1 MGKRGSG
8 EERLIHLDPS
18 SYPFSHFL
26 LSLFQQ
32 FTFSSFSCKFD
43 PSGESIMLYLSQVLS
58 RPIRDLEGESVA
70 SIKDVIVRLGEEDH
84 PQVTGLVAR
93 YRRRDF
99 FVSRWRITEFNE
111 LGVRLNSDI
120 LDLRPFVRREGE
132 VLLARNVLD
141 KQLIDVDGKRVV
153 RVNDVQIIEAAGQW
167 RVTGADV
174 SLQGLWR
181 RLAPAGFRGTRRPVE
196 VIDWSDVG
204 YLATDAATV
213 QLKSASGKL
222 ARLHPVEI
230 ARLAEA
236 LSYHHGSEVVES
248 LDDETAAET
257 LEEMPAAQQ
266 ARILA
271 DMDEER
277 AADIL
282 EWMSPDEAADVLGD
296 LPEEKAEELLGLMEG
311 EEQADVAEL
320 LPYEDDTAGGLMTT
334 EFVTLPRELTV
345 GEALARLREMAE
357 TPNMIYYLYVVE
369 AEGSWK
375 LIGVIALRSLILA
388 DPEAPLANVM
398 RSEFQSAHP
407 DEPGKEVAHRI
418 AEYNLLALPVI
429 DRSGDILGIIT
440 VDDAMEILLP
450 KDWRQRL
457 PRLFS

>member
-1 MGKRGSG
+1 
-8 EERLIHLDPS
+8 
-18 SYPFSHFL
+18 
-26 LSLFQQ
+26 
-32 FTFSSFSCKFD
+32 
-43 PSGESIMLYLSQVLS
+43 MLYLSQVLG
-58 RPIRDLEGESVA
+58 RPIRDLEGERVA
-70 SIKDVIVRLGEEDH
+70 TVKDVIVRLGEDDH
-84 PQVTGLVAR
+84 PPVTGIVAR

-99 FVSRWRITEFNE
+99 FLTRGQFTHFSEE
-111 LGVRLNSDI
+111 GVRLSTDI
-120 LDLRPFVRREGE
+120 LDLRPFLRRESE
-132 VLLARNVLD
+132 VLLARDVLD

-153 RVNDVQIIEAAGQW
+153 RVNDVQIIEAAGDW

-181 RLAPAGFRGTRRPVE
+181 RLAPAGFMGTKATVE

-213 QLKSASGKL
+213 QLKSSRGKL

-236 LSYHHGSEVVES
+236 LSYHHGSEVVEA
-248 LDDETAAET
+248 LDDEIAAET
-257 LEEMPAAQQ
+257 LEEMPPEQQ
-266 ARILA
+266 ARIIG

-320 LPYEDDTAGGLMTT
+320 LPYADDTAGGLMTT
-334 EFVTLPRELTV
+334 EFVSLPNQLTV
-345 GEALARLREMAE
+345 GEALARLREMAK
-357 TPNMIYYLYVVE
+357 TPNMIYYLYVVDGE
-369 AEGSWK
+369 SSWK
-375 LIGVIALRSLILA
+375 LLGVIALRSLILA
-388 DPEAPLANVM
+388 DPSLPLDEVM
-398 RSEFQSAHP
+398 RSKFQKAHVDDP
-407 DEPGKEVAHRI
+407 AAEVAQKI
-418 AEYNLLALPVI
+418 AEYNLLALPVV
-429 DRSGDILGIIT
+429 DEAGDILGIIT

-457 PRLFS
+457 PKLFG

>member
-1 MGKRGSG
+1 
-8 EERLIHLDPS
+8 
-18 SYPFSHFL
+18 
-26 LSLFQQ
+26 
-32 FTFSSFSCKFD
+32 
-43 PSGESIMLYLSQVLS
+43 MLYLSQVLG

-70 SIKDVIVRLGEEDH
+70 TVKDVITRLGEDDH
-84 PQVTGLVAR
+84 PQITGIVAR

-99 FVSRWRITEFNE
+99 FVSRWRITEISE
-111 LGVRLNSDI
+111 AGVRLNSDV
-120 LDLRPFVRREGE
+120 LNLQPFERREGE

-153 RVNDVQIIEAAGQW
+153 RVNDVQLIEVAGAW

-181 RLAPAGFRGTRRPVE
+181 RLAPAGFMGTRKPVE

-204 YLATDAATV
+204 YLATDEATV
-213 QLKSASGKL
+213 QLKSASGRL

-236 LSYHHGSEVVES
+236 LSYHHGSEVVGS

-266 ARILA
+266 ARIIG

-345 GEALARLREMAE
+345 GAAIARLREMAE

-369 AEGSWK
+369 AEDSWQ

-388 DPEAPLANVM
+388 DQAAPLADVM
-398 RSEFQSAHP
+398 RTEFQSAHP
-407 DEPGKEVAHRI
+407 GEPAKEVAQRI
-418 AEYNLLALPVI
+418 AEYNLLALPVV
-429 DRSGDILGIIT
+429 DQAGDILGIIT

-450 KDWRQRL
+450 KNWRQRL
-457 PRLFS
+457 PRLFA

>member
-1 MGKRGSG
+1 
-8 EERLIHLDPS
+8 
-18 SYPFSHFL
+18 
-26 LSLFQQ
+26 
-32 FTFSSFSCKFD
+32 
-43 PSGESIMLYLSQVLS
+43 MLYLSQVLG
-58 RPIRDLEGESVA
+58 RPIRDLEGERVA
-70 SIKDVIVRLGEEDH
+70 TVKDVIVRLGEDDH
-84 PQVTGLVAR
+84 PPVTGVVAR

-99 FVSRWRITEFNE
+99 FILRWRMND
-111 LGVRLNSDI
+111 LNQQGVRLNSDL

-132 VLLARNVLD
+132 VLLARDVLD

-153 RVNDVQIIEAAGQW
+153 RVNDVQIIEAAGEW
-167 RVTGADV
+167 RVTGAGV

-181 RLAPAGFRGTRRPVE
+181 RLAPSGFVGTKRPVE
-196 VIDWSDVG
+196 VLDWADVG

-213 QLKSASGKL
+213 QLKSSSGKL

-236 LSYHHGSEVVES
+236 LSYHHGSEVVEA

-257 LEEMPAAQQ
+257 LEEMQAERQ
-266 ARILA
+266 ARILG
-271 DMDEER
+271 DMDQER

-296 LPEEKAEELLGLMEG
+296 LPEEKAEELLGLMDQ

-375 LIGVIALRSLILA
+375 LMGVIALRSLILA
-388 DPEAPLANVM
+388 DPAMPLEDAM
-398 RSEFQSAHP
+398 RTKFQKAEP
-407 DEPGKEVAHRI
+407 DEPAKDVAQRI

-429 DRSGDILGIIT
+429 DESGDILGIIT

-450 KDWRQRL
+450 RDWRQRL
-457 PRLFS
+457 PRFFG

>member
-1 MGKRGSG
+1 
-8 EERLIHLDPS
+8 
-18 SYPFSHFL
+18 
-26 LSLFQQ
+26 
-32 FTFSSFSCKFD
+32 
-43 PSGESIMLYLSQVLS
+43 MLYLSQVLG
-58 RPIRDLEGESVA
+58 RPIRDLEGERVA
-70 SIKDVIVRLGEEDH
+70 TIKDVIVRLGNDDH
-84 PQVTGLVAR
+84 PPVLGLVAR

-99 FVSRWRITEFNE
+99 FVSRWRMTELNE
-111 LGVRLNSDI
+111 HGVRLNSDV

-132 VLLARNVLD
+132 VLLARDVLD

-153 RVNDVQIIEAAGQW
+153 RVNDVQLIEAAGDW

-181 RLAPAGFRGTRRPVE
+181 RLAPAGFVGTRRPVE
-196 VIDWSDVG
+196 VLDWSDVG

-257 LEEMPAAQQ
+257 LEEMPSERQ
-266 ARILA
+266 ARIIG

-296 LPEEKAEELLGLMEG
+296 LPEEKAEELLGLMED
-311 EEQADVAEL
+311 EEQAEVAEL

-369 AEGSWK
+369 REGSWK
-375 LIGVIALRSLILA
+375 LVGVIALRNLILA
-388 DPEAPLANVM
+388 NPDVPLAEVM
-398 RSEFQSAHP
+398 RSDLQTAHP
-407 DEPGKEVAHRI
+407 DEPAKEVAQRI
-418 AEYNLLALPVI
+418 SEYNLLALPVM
-429 DRSGDILGIIT
+429 DEAGDILGIIT

-457 PRLFS
+457 PKFIG

>member
-1 MGKRGSG
+1 
-8 EERLIHLDPS
+8 
-18 SYPFSHFL
+18 
-26 LSLFQQ
+26 
-32 FTFSSFSCKFD
+32 
-43 PSGESIMLYLSQVLS
+43 
-58 RPIRDLEGESVA
+58 
-70 SIKDVIVRLGEEDH
+70 
-84 PQVTGLVAR
+84 
-93 YRRRDF
+93 
-99 FVSRWRITEFNE
+99 
-111 LGVRLNSDI
+111 
-120 LDLRPFVRREGE
+120 
-132 VLLARNVLD
+132 VLD

-153 RVNDVQIIEAAGQW
+153 RVNDVQIIEAAGEW

-181 RLAPAGFRGTRRPVE
+181 RLAPAGFMGTRRAVE

-213 QLKSASGKL
+213 QLKSSSGKL

-257 LEEMPAAQQ
+257 LEEMPTERQV
-266 ARILA
+266 RILG

-282 EWMSPDEAADVLGD
+282 EWMSPNEAADVLGD
-296 LPEEKAEELLGLMEG
+296 LPEEKAEELLGLMED
-311 EEQADVAEL
+311 EEQAEVAEL

-345 GEALARLREMAE
+345 GEALARLREMAR

-369 AEGSWK
+369 REGAWT
-375 LIGVIALRSLILA
+375 LVGVIALRSLILA
-388 DPEAPLANVM
+388 DPAAPLADVM
-398 RSEFQSAHP
+398 RTKFQNAHP
-407 DEPGKEVAHRI
+407 DEPAKEVAQRI
-418 AEYNLLALPVI
+418 AEYNLLALPVV
-429 DRSGDILGIIT
+429 DESGDILGIIT

-457 PRLFS
+457 PRLFG

>member
-1 MGKRGSG
+1 
-8 EERLIHLDPS
+8 
-18 SYPFSHFL
+18 
-26 LSLFQQ
+26 
-32 FTFSSFSCKFD
+32 
-43 PSGESIMLYLSQVLS
+43 
-58 RPIRDLEGESVA
+58 
-70 SIKDVIVRLGEEDH
+70 VRLGADDH
-84 PQVTGLVAR
+84 PPVTGLVAR

-99 FVSRWRITEFNE
+99 FLPRWRITMLNQQ
-111 LGVRLNSDI
+111 GARLNSDI
-120 LDLRPFVRREGE
+120 LDLRPFGRRESE
-132 VLLARNVLD
+132 VLLARDVLD

-153 RVNDVQIIEAAGQW
+153 RVNDVQIIEAAGDW

-181 RLAPAGFRGTRRPVE
+181 RLAPAGFAGSKRPVE
-196 VIDWSDVG
+196 VLDWADVG

-213 QLKSASGKL
+213 QLKSSSDKL

-257 LEEMPAAQQ
+257 LEEMPAESQ
-266 ARILA
+266 ARILG
-271 DMDEER
+271 DMDQER

-296 LPEEKAEELLGLMEG
+296 LPEDKAEELLGLMEHD
-311 EEQADVAEL
+311 EQADVVEL

-334 EFVTLPRELTV
+334 EFVTLPRALTV

-369 AEGSWK
+369 KEESWK
-375 LIGVIALRSLILA
+375 LLGVIALRSLILA
-388 DPEAPLANVM
+388 DPSMPLEEVM
-398 RSEFQSAHP
+398 RTEFQQADP
-407 DEPGKEVAHRI
+407 EEPAKEVAQRI

-429 DRSGDILGIIT
+429 DEHGDILGIIT
-440 VDDAMEILLP
+440 VDDAMEILLS

-457 PRLFS
+457 PRLFG

>member
-1 MGKRGSG
+1 
-8 EERLIHLDPS
+8 
-18 SYPFSHFL
+18 
-26 LSLFQQ
+26 
-32 FTFSSFSCKFD
+32 
-43 PSGESIMLYLSQVLS
+43 MLYLSQVLGQ
-58 RPIRDLEGESVA
+58 PIRDLEGERVA
-70 SIKDVIVRLGEEDH
+70 TVKDVIVRLGDDDH
-84 PQVTGLVAR
+84 PPVTGLVAR

-99 FVSRWRITEFNE
+99 FMSRWRMTDLNDQ
-111 LGVRLNSDI
+111 GVRLNSDI
-120 LDLRPFVRREGE
+120 LDLRPFVRRDGE
-132 VLLARNVLD
+132 VLLARDVLD

-153 RVNDVQIIEAAGQW
+153 RVNDVQIIDAAGEW

-181 RLAPAGFRGTRRPVE
+181 RLAPSGFVGTNRPVE
-196 VIDWSDVG
+196 VIDWADVG

-213 QLKSASGKL
+213 QLKSSRGKL

-257 LEEMPAAQQ
+257 LEEMPAERQV
-266 ARILA
+266 RILG

-296 LPEEKAEELLGLMEG
+296 LPEEKAEELLGLMEQQ
-311 EEQADVAEL
+311 EQADVVEL

-369 AEGSWK
+369 TEGSWK
-375 LIGVIALRSLILA
+375 LNGVIALRSLILA
-388 DPEAPLANVM
+388 DQAMPLEEAM
-398 RSEFQSAHP
+398 RTEFQKAGP
-407 DEPGKEVAHRI
+407 DEPAIEVAQRI

-429 DRSGDILGIIT
+429 DDSGDILGIVT

-457 PRLFS
+457 PRLIG

>member
-1 MGKRGSG
+1 
-8 EERLIHLDPS
+8 
-18 SYPFSHFL
+18 
-26 LSLFQQ
+26 
-32 FTFSSFSCKFD
+32 
-43 PSGESIMLYLSQVLS
+43 MLYLSQVLG

-70 SIKDVIVRLGEEDH
+70 TVKDVITRLGEDDH
-84 PQVTGLVAR
+84 PQVIGIVAR

-99 FVSRWRITEFNE
+99 FVSRWRITEISE
-111 LGVRLNSDI
+111 SGVRLNSDV
-120 LDLRPFVRREGE
+120 LNLRPFERREGE

-153 RVNDVQIIEAAGQW
+153 RVNDVQLIEVAGAW

-181 RLAPAGFRGTRRPVE
+181 RLAPAGFMGTRKPVE

-204 YLATDAATV
+204 YLATDEATV

-222 ARLHPVEI
+222 ARLHPLEI

-257 LEEMPAAQQ
+257 LEEMAAAQQ
-266 ARILA
+266 ARIIS

-345 GEALARLREMAE
+345 GAALARLREMAE

-369 AEGSWK
+369 AEDSWQ

-388 DPEAPLANVM
+388 DQTAPLAAVM
-398 RSEFQSAHP
+398 RTEFQSAHP
-407 DEPGKEVAHRI
+407 NEPAKDVARRI
-418 AEYNLLALPVI
+418 AEYNLLALPVV
-429 DRSGDILGIIT
+429 DQTGDILGIIT

-450 KDWRQRL
+450 KNWRQRL
-457 PRLFS
+457 PRLFA

>member
-1 MGKRGSG
+1 
-8 EERLIHLDPS
+8 
-18 SYPFSHFL
+18 
-26 LSLFQQ
+26 
-32 FTFSSFSCKFD
+32 
-43 PSGESIMLYLSQVLS
+43 MLYLSQVLG

-70 SIKDVIVRLGEEDH
+70 TVKDVITRLGESDH
-84 PQVTGLVAR
+84 PEVIGLVAR

-99 FVSRWRITEFNE
+99 FVSRWRITEISE
-111 LGVRLNSDI
+111 AGVRLNSDV
-120 LDLRPFVRREGE
+120 LNLRPFERREGE

-153 RVNDVQIIEAAGQW
+153 RVNDVQLIEVAGAW
-167 RVTGADV
+167 RITGADV

-181 RLAPAGFRGTRRPVE
+181 RLAPAGFMGTRTPVE
-196 VIDWSDVG
+196 VINWSDVG
-204 YLATDAATV
+204 YLATDEATV
-213 QLKSASGKL
+213 RLKSARGKL

-236 LSYHHGSEVVES
+236 LSYQHGSEVVES

-266 ARILA
+266 ARIIG

-334 EFVTLPRELTV
+334 EFVTLPHELTV
-345 GEALARLREMAE
+345 GAALARLREMAE

-369 AEGSWK
+369 AEESWK

-388 DPEAPLANVM
+388 DQTAPLADVM
-398 RSEFQSAHP
+398 RTEFQVAHP
-407 DEPGKEVAHRI
+407 GEPAKDVAQRI
-418 AEYNLLALPVI
+418 AEYNLLALPVV
-429 DRSGDILGIIT
+429 DQAGDILGIIT
-440 VDDAMEILLP
+440 VDDAMELLLP
-450 KDWRQRL
+450 KNWRQRL
-457 PRLFS
+457 PRLFG

>member
-1 MGKRGSG
+1 
-8 EERLIHLDPS
+8 
-18 SYPFSHFL
+18 
-26 LSLFQQ
+26 
-32 FTFSSFSCKFD
+32 
-43 PSGESIMLYLSQVLS
+43 MLYLSQVLG
-58 RPIRDLEGESVA
+58 RPIRDLEGERVA
-70 SIKDVIVRLGEEDH
+70 TIKDIIVRLGADDH
-84 PQVTGLVAR
+84 PPVTGLVAR

-99 FVSRWRITEFNE
+99 FLPRWHITILNQQ
-111 LGVRLNSDI
+111 GARLNSDI
-120 LDLRPFVRREGE
+120 LDLRPFGRRESE
-132 VLLARNVLD
+132 VLLARDVLD

-153 RVNDVQIIEAAGQW
+153 RVNDVQIIEAAGDW

-181 RLAPAGFRGTRRPVE
+181 RLAPAGFAGSKKTVE
-196 VIDWSDVG
+196 VLDWADVG
-204 YLATDAATV
+204 FLATDAATV
-213 QLKSASGKL
+213 QLKSSSDKL

-257 LEEMPAAQQ
+257 LEEMPAESQ
-266 ARILA
+266 ARILS
-271 DMDEER
+271 DMDQER

-296 LPEEKAEELLGLMEG
+296 LPEDKAEELLGLMEHD
-311 EEQADVAEL
+311 EQADVVEL

-334 EFVTLPRELTV
+334 EFVTLPRALTV

-369 AEGSWK
+369 KEESWK
-375 LIGVIALRSLILA
+375 LLGVIALRSLILA
-388 DPEAPLANVM
+388 DPSMPLEEVM
-398 RSEFQSAHP
+398 RTEFQQADP
-407 DEPGKEVAHRI
+407 EEPAKEVAQRI

-429 DRSGDILGIIT
+429 DDSGDILGIIT

-457 PRLFS
+457 PRLFG